1 MNVEELKSKAKI
13 LLGNMKIIT
22 FVGER
27 EKMEFLIN
35 IIQNDIAEDDL
46 ENLSKKFE
54 EIAEYLTY
62 KENTLIKEK
71 DFEFLSNI
79 AEILRNQRVR
89 VDDGVYLENPVF
101 KVTIDDEK
109 ENQTFYF
116 LTKDG
121 ANKFIEANRIKTKDL
136 PEETLDNADEER
148 RKEKTFN
155 VERNQN
161 LELSRLLDIIK
172 RNF

>member
-1 MNVEELKSKAKI
+1 MNVEELKNKAKT

-109 ENQTFYF
+109 ENQIFYF

>member
-1 MNVEELKSKAKI
+1 MNVEELKNKAKT

-136 PEETLDNADEER
+136 LEETLDNADEER